1 MVIQPAAGTGRSYGV
16 VPAAPTT
23 SDQVVVGDIP
33 ALRPGFQPR
42 PAVLAQLNQA
52 SQRSP
57 VVLTGTSGVGKTQL
71 AAAYARARLAGNWRL
86 IAWVN
91 AWDSETLLA
100 GLAAVAEAAELSVG
114 GSRPGAADAGQAVR
128 DWLEA
133 DGSRRLLVF
142 DDVEDPE
149 LLRPFV
155 PVAGESRILITVA
168 GEPTAELGTRVPVDV
183 FSSEE
188 ALALL
193 DGRTGLADE
202 DGALA
207 VAVQMGYLPLA
218 LDQAGAMIA
227 KQRVGYAAYL
237 AKLRALSAGDHLVR
251 GDEEEQPFPPGA
263 AEAVLLGM
271 EAASVA
277 DRVGVNIG
285 VMELV
290 AMLSPAGVRRD
301 LLRAA
306 GQAGTL
312 LGGGRRVAASMVDQ
326 ALERLNERSL
336 LGFSLDGQAISV
348 HRFAARVI
356 RAGLARQ
363 GRLVT
368 ACRAAASAVEGSAA
382 ALAKHRDHAAVMEML
397 GQVTALADNAGAAP
411 DDVGEELATMLTRLR
426 FLALDHLIE
435 LGDSMPRVIAIG
447 EPLIADLERLLG
459 SSHPDTLNARNS
471 LAAAYEDAGR
481 VAEAIRLFE
490 QILAVRE
497 RLLGPDDPDTIR
509 SRSDL
514 ARAYRKA
521 GRVADAVPLVEQT
534 LAARERLFGADHP
547 ATLASRNN
555 LASAYRATGRPAEAI
570 PLFEKNAAA
579 CERLFGADHPKTL
592 ASRHNLDRA
601 RQELAPAGNT
611 GRRPQQD

>member
-1 MVIQPAAGTGRSYGV
+1 
-16 VPAAPTT
+16 
-23 SDQVVVGDIP
+23 
-33 ALRPGFQPR
+33 FQPR

-57 VVLTGTSGVGKTQL
+57 VLLTGTSGVGKTQM

-100 GLAAVAEAAELSVG
+100 GLAAVAEAAEVTVG

-155 PVAGESRILITVA
+155 PAAGESRILITVA

-277 DRVGVNIG
+277 DRVGVSIG
-285 VMELV
+285 VIELV
-290 AMLSPAGVRRD
+290 AMLSPAVVRRD
-301 LLRAA
+301 LLRSA

-312 LGGGRRVAASMVDQ
+312 LGGGRRAAASMVDQ

-336 LGFSLDGQAISV
+336 LSLSLDGQAVSL
-348 HRFAARVI
+348 HRLAARVI

-368 ACRAAASAVEGSAA
+368 ACRAAAA
-382 ALAKHRDHAAVMEML
+382 ALDGAATAPATPRDHRAAREL
-397 GQVTALADNAGAAP
+397 IGQIIALLDNAKASA
-411 DDVGEELATMLTRLR
+411 DDADEKLARMLMRLR
-426 FLALDHLIE
+426 CLALDHLVE
-435 LGDSMPRVIAIG
+435 L
-447 EPLIADLERLLG
+447 
-459 SSHPDTLNARNS
+459 
-471 LAAAYEDAGR
+471 
-481 VAEAIRLFE
+481 
-490 QILAVRE
+490 
-497 RLLGPDDPDTIR
+497 
-509 SRSDL
+509 
-514 ARAYRKA
+514 
-521 GRVADAVPLVEQT
+521 
-534 LAARERLFGADHP
+534 
-547 ATLASRNN
+547 
-555 LASAYRATGRPAEAI
+555 
-570 PLFEKNAAA
+570 
-579 CERLFGADHPKTL
+579 
-592 ASRHNLDRA
+592 
-601 RQELAPAGNT
+601 
-611 GRRPQQD
+611 